1 MREPIAFPAIARL
14 ACGELTTDD
23 ARAAVHVEVCA
34 AYCQR
39 VEAVLRG
46 GRFTECG
53 GLWLKK
59 AVRAMEEELVRVLGD
74 EVFGRLELRR
84 LQVFAVLVSLPAD
97 VLDASSVAGVC
108 QSAQVELSEEEVQS
122 ILSLRVADVQWR
134 VCCNKHGKSTLNRA
148 ISALLHDRQA
158 HRLGGVDNLRDD
170 ALQRNILQVGVL
182 LLHLGNLV
190 DLLQR
195 HLAHVHVS
203 GF

>member
-1 MREPIAFPAIARL
+1 M
-14 ACGELTTDD
+14 
-23 ARAAVHVEVCA
+23 EVCA
-34 AYCQR
+34 AYCRR
-39 VEAVLRG
+39 VEAVLHG

-134 VCCNKHGKSTLNRA
+134 VCCNKQVKSTLNT
-148 ISALLHDRQA
+148 QN
-158 HRLGGVDNLRDD
+158 GVFV
-170 ALQRNILQVGVL
+170 ATSTGK
-182 LLHLGNLV
+182 
-190 DLLQR
+190 
-195 HLAHVHVS
+195 VH
-203 GF
+203 